1 MRNVFSTILAIIFST
16 TIWASSTAEWAST
29 EERNVGEYDAVYV
42 SGWFDVTLVAGQE
55 GVIQLEGK
63 SSILENIETEVRNG
77 KLHIEWDK
85 EVNINPFQSMSKVL
99 ITVPVEEISAVRLSG
114 SGSIVSKTN
123 LKSSSFETTLSGS
136 GTLDL
141 DIETSSLSS
150 SISGSGNTILSG
162 SAKEYDVQVSGSGD
176 VKAFELKADDV
187 SASISGSAKIKVH
200 ANTSVT
206 ARISGSGDVRY
217 IGSATKIDSK
227 VSGSG
232 SVSKG

>member
-1 MRNVFSTILAIIFST
+1 MKNLFATLFTIICSTAVWANFSTDLPA
-16 TIWASSTAEWAST
+16 T
-29 EERNVGEYDAVYV
+29 EERNVGEYKAVYV

-55 GVIQLEGK
+55 GIIRLEGK
-63 SSILENIETEVRNG
+63 SNILENIETEVRNG

-85 EVNINPFQSMSKVL
+85 QVNLNLFRSTSKVL
-99 ITVPVEEISAVRLSG
+99 ITIPVEEINAVRLSG
-114 SGSIVSKTN
+114 SGSIISDTT
-123 LKSSSFETTLSGS
+123 LKSNSFETTLSGS

-141 DIETSSLSS
+141 DIETASLSS
-150 SISGSGNTILSG
+150 GISGSGNTILRG
-162 SAKEYDVQVSGSGD
+162 STKEYEVQVSGSGD
-176 VKAFELKADDV
+176 IKAFELKADDV
-187 SASISGSAKIKVH
+187 TASISGSAKIKVH